1 MTRQLNSIKDKLKYY
16 ILQSLEKMDTNILR
30 GLSGINPLLP
40 FYHTV
45 TNERLP
51 HVAHLL
57 KFKNVDQFIL
67 DLDYFLRYYK
77 SISLDQLIKHKN
89 ESLKIPSNSVHITFD
104 DGLKENYS
112 IIAPLLEERKMN
124 ATFFIATDFLD
135 NKNLFYRHK
144 ASILIDYINKNDDK
158 KIINSVVEI
167 LKTHKYSTNDLHK
180 SILSINYENLF
191 LLDLIA
197 NEIGISF
204 REYLEI
210 SKPYLTSNQVKELL
224 SAGFSIGSHSRD
236 HPYFQKLKLSE
247 QLDQVNTSLNFLID
261 TFSINY
267 KAFAIPFSDIGLRKD
282 FFDKLFT
289 EVGIN
294 IYFGTAGMKRNEFSN
309 NYQRFHLENRYAN
322 LFPMQVIKNKYS
334 TTIFEGLKRKYT
346 LHRH

>member
-1 MTRQLNSIKDKLKYY
+1 M
-16 ILQSLEKMDTNILR
+16 
-30 GLSGINPLLP
+30 P

-45 TNERLP
+45 SDIQLP
-51 HVAHLL
+51 HLTNII
-57 KFKNVDQFIL
+57 KYKNTHHFET
-67 DLDYFLRYYK
+67 DLIFFHKYYK
-77 SISLDQLIKHKN
+77 SVSLNSLIGHMKN
-89 ESLKIPSNSVHITFD
+89 KIPQKAFHLTFD
-104 DGLKENYS
+104 DGLKENYN

-180 SILSINYENLF
+180 SILSINYEKKF
-191 LLDLIA
+191 ILDFIA

-210 SKPYLTSNQVKELL
+210 NKPYLTSNQVKELL
-224 SAGFSIGSHSRD
+224 NAGFSIGSHSRD

-261 TFSINY
+261 RFSINY
-267 KAFAIPFSDIGLRKD
+267 KAFAIPFNDFGLRKD
-282 FFDKLFT
+282 FVDKLFS

-334 TTIFEGLKRKYT
+334 TTIFAELKRKYT